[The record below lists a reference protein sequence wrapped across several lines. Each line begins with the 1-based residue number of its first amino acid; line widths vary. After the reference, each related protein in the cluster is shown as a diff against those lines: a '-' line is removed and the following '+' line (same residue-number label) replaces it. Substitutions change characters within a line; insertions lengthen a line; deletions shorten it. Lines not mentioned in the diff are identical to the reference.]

1 MIQLPENSSPID
13 LSTNVIAA
21 EGITRYCKTTRRVF
35 PDLNFTDTYSK
46 VAIITG
52 GAQGIGLGT
61 ATRFLQEGATVVIVD
76 INGAQLSQAVNT
88 LKRYTTSSSQLH
100 SIVADTANEKT
111 VKAFVDETINKYGRI
126 DIGILNSGVSHA
138 PMTIM
143 DTPEDVWDRQMHIN
157 ARSPYLGIR
166 YIAPTMIKAGIKGSF
181 VLTSS
186 VGGLQGKPYIG
197 PYCASKW
204 AVRCIAVTAAQEL
217 GPHGIRVNCVCP
229 GGTQT
234 PMLEG
239 GSFDEETKKKILS
252 EVPLG
257 YFADPSEIA
266 AAMAFLSSDDASYV
280 RYEIFSWSC

>member
-1 MIQLPENSSPID
+1 M
-13 LSTNVIAA
+13 
-21 EGITRYCKTTRRVF
+21 
-35 PDLNFTDTYSK
+35 
-46 VAIITG
+46 AIVTG

-61 ATRFLQEGATVVIVD
+61 ATRFLQEGAKVVIVD
-76 INGAQLSQAVNT
+76 INGAQLQKAFTELTEYAKNPDS
-88 LKRYTTSSSQLH
+88 LH
-100 SIVADTANEKT
+100 YIVADTANEKS
-111 VKAFVDETINKYGRI
+111 VKAFVDETIEKYGRI

-197 PYCASKW
+197 AYCASKW
-204 AVRCIAVTAAQEL
+204 AVKCIAVTAAQEL
-217 GPHGIRVNCVCP
+217 GPHGIRVNCICP
-229 GGTQT
+229 GGTMT
-234 PMLEG
+234 PMLAG
-239 GSFDEETKKKILS
+239 GSFDDEQKKRILS

-266 AAMAFLSSDDASYV
+266 AAMAFLASDDASYV
-280 RYEIFSWSC
+280 RYSNSQVSG

>member
-1 MIQLPENSSPID
+1 MSSIS
-13 LSTNVIAA
+13 LLTS
-21 EGITRYCKTTRRVF
+21 R
-35 PDLNFTDTYSK
+35 K

-61 ATRFLQEGATVVIVD
+61 ATRFVQEGAKVVIVD
-76 INGAQLSQAVNT
+76 INPTQLSKAVT
-88 LKRYTTSSSQLH
+88 QLKSHAKDADSVH
-100 SIVADTANEKT
+100 SIVADTADEKS
-111 VKAFVDETINKYGRI
+111 VKAFVDETIAKYGRI
-126 DIGILNSGVSHA
+126 DIGILNSGVSH
-138 PMTIM
+138 PPLTIV
-143 DTPEDVWDRQMHIN
+143 DTPEDVWDRQMRIN

-166 YIAPTMIKAGIKGSF
+166 YIAPVMQKMGIRGSF

-186 VGGLQGKPYIG
+186 VGGLQGKPYLG

-204 AVRCIAVTAAQEL
+204 AVKCIAVTAAQEL
-217 GPHGIRVNCVCP
+217 GASGIRVNCICP

-239 GSFDEETKKKILS
+239 GSFDDAQKKAILA
-252 EVPLG
+252 EIPLG

-280 RYEIFSWSC
+280 RCKSIRLMLIISGATLKVDGAHIYY